1 MRQNKSKIIRADVIG
16 SMLRPKYLL
25 DAQSLIKKDQIPPAE
40 FITLED
46 KAVKE
51 AVAIQEKAGVDV
63 LTDGEMRRPVFCHN
77 FVKAVNGFAWNIPGN
92 SVIWFD
98 MQGNKIVD
106 PVTVGVVR
114 RITKKHD
121 ISVDEFAFLRGITN
135 KPKKITI
142 PSPTMMSYYFVPGIS
157 SNIYPSP
164 MSYLNE
170 VTQILKE
177 SVVELERVGVTY
189 IQIDAPEF
197 GMLLDP
203 IQQEWFSAKGLNPG
217 TLIRDGIKM
226 INTML
231 ADFSGIKG
239 LHICRGN
246 DKNRFM
252 AKGGYE
258 KIAEEVFNKTKVDR
272 FLLEYDNDRA
282 GDFSP
287 LRHIPKDKIVVLGLV
302 STKTPVLENIHDIIK
317 RIKEAAKFVPLER
330 LAIST
335 QCGFASVAKG
345 NNLSFV
351 DQENK
356 LKLVAQVA
364 KQVWRTHTN
373 I

>member
-1 MRQNKSKIIRADVIG
+1 MKRKKSIIRADVIG
-16 SMLRPKYLL
+16 SLLRPKFLL
-25 DAQSLIKKDQIPPAE
+25 DAQNLIKEGKITPAE
-40 FITLED
+40 LVMAED

-51 AVAIQEKAGVDV
+51 AVAIQEKTGVDV

-77 FVKAVNGFAWNIPGN
+77 FVKAVDGFEWNIPGN
-92 SVIWFD
+92 FVIWFD

-106 PVTVGVVR
+106 PVTVGVVKK
-114 RITKKHD
+114 ITKKHD
-121 ISVDEFAFLRGITN
+121 ISIDEFSFLRGITD

-157 SNIYPSP
+157 DKIYPSP
-164 MSYLNE
+164 MEYLNE
-170 VTQILKE
+170 VTRILKE
-177 SVVELERVGVTY
+177 GVSELEHIGATY

-203 IQQEWFSAKGLNPG
+203 IQREWFKSKGFNPT
-217 TLIRDGIKM
+217 TLVSDGIEM
-226 INTML
+226 INKVL
-231 ADFSGIKG
+231 EDFSGTKG

-252 AKGGYE
+252 ARGGYE
-258 KIAEEVFNKTKVDR
+258 KIAEVVFKKAKVDR
-272 FLLEYDNDRA
+272 LLLEFDSDRA

-287 LRHIPKDKIVVLGLV
+287 LRHVPKNKIVVLGLI
-302 STKTPVLENIHDIIK
+302 STKTPILENKQDVIK
-317 RIKEAAKFVPLER
+317 RIKEAAKFVPIER

-345 NNLSFV
+345 NNLSFD

-356 LKLVAQVA
+356 LRLVSKVA
-364 KQVWRTHTN
+364 RQVWQ
-373 I
+373 

>member
-1 MRQNKSKIIRADVIG
+1 MKTNKSKIFHSDVVG

-25 DAQSLIKKDQIPPAE
+25 EAQSLIKKKEISQEE
-40 FITLED
+40 FVSIED
-46 KAVKE
+46 RAIKE
-51 AVAIQEKAGVDV
+51 AVAIQKKTGVDV
-63 LTDGEMRRPVFCHN
+63 FTDGEMRRPVFCHN
-77 FVKAVNGFAWNIPGN
+77 FVKAVDGFKWNIPGN

-98 MQGNKIVD
+98 MKGNKIID
-106 PVTVGVVR
+106 PVTVGVVSKIR
-114 RITKKHD
+114 KIHD
-121 ISVDEFAFLRGITN
+121 ISVNEFSFLRGITT

-157 SNIYPSP
+157 DKIYSSP
-164 MSYLNE
+164 LDFLKE

-177 SVVELERVGVTY
+177 GVSELERHGATY

-203 IQQEWFSAKGLNPG
+203 IQQKWFANKGFNPE
-217 TLIRDGIKM
+217 TLVNDGIEM
-226 INTML
+226 INNIL
-231 ADFSGIKG
+231 SDFSGLKA

-258 KIAEEVFNKTKVDR
+258 KIARAVFKKAKVDR
-272 FLLEYDNDRA
+272 FLLEYDSNRA

-287 LRHIPKDKIVVLGLV
+287 LRHVPKDKIVVLGLI
-302 STKTPVLENIHDIIK
+302 STKTPLLEKSKNVIK
-317 RIKEAAKFVPLER
+317 RIKEASKFIPLDR

-345 NNLSFV
+345 NNLTFK

-356 LKLVAQVA
+356 LKLVSKIA
-364 KQVWRTHTN
+364 KLMWK
-373 I
+373 